1 MMFVGKCVVAYL
13 PLIREKEYYI
23 ACACEEIYA
32 PPSAY
37 VHLFGFTVQGTFLRG
52 MLILPFL
59 ASQDTKMR
67 LLNEN
72 FFFFTF
78 S

>member
-1 MMFVGKCVVAYL
+1 MTFVGKCVVAYL

-37 VHLFGFTVQGTFLRG
+37 VRLFGFTVQGTFVRG

-59 ASQDTKMR
+59 SLHLFKQSLT
-67 LLNEN
+67 LL
-72 FFFFTF
+72 
-78 S
+78 SMPL